1 MSTVQADRFQQAKDQ
16 LVADFRSVVADA
28 EELLRATAG
37 EAGVKASAAR
47 VKIEESL
54 RDARRKLAEVEATV
68 TTQARD
74 AAKATDAM
82 VHEHPWKAVGIAAA
96 VGFLLGMLIQRR

>member
-1 MSTVQADRFQQAKDQ
+1 MGNVETERFQQAKDQ
-16 LVADFRSVVADA
+16 LVADFRTVVADA

-37 EAGVKASAAR
+37 EAGGKASAAR
-47 VKIEESL
+47 AKIEESL

-68 TTQARD
+68 TTKARD
-74 AAKATDAM
+74 AAKATDEI